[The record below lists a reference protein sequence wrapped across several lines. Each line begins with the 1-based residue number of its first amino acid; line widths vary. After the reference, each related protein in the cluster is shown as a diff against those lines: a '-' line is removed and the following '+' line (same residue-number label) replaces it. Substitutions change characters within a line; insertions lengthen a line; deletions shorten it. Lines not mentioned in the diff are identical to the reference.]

1 MHICI
6 YVYLHVLV
14 LTNGYAVVG
23 GEGNLQE
30 ADTNA
35 IVRTRGGGGDAD
47 AGAEGDG
54 DGEGDLSV
62 RHPAAAEASSTT
74 RAAAADPDA
83 AVHMNAFSETISFI
97 QKRNI
102 D

>member
-1 MHICI
+1 M
-6 YVYLHVLV
+6 
-14 LTNGYAVVG
+14 LTNGYAVIG
-23 GEGNLQE
+23 AEANLQD

-35 IVRTRGGGGDAD
+35 IVRTRGGDAD
-47 AGAEGDG
+47 ADAAGTEGE
-54 DGEGDLSV
+54 GEGDLSM
-62 RHPAAAEASSTT
+62 RRPAAAHEASSTT
-74 RAAAADPDA
+74 RTAAADPDA